1 MGGEVLAM
9 APGTRQR
16 LMMAAGVPIFHPLVR
31 QTGQQ
36 RGIDS
41 RSSSTHHGETE
52 PARPSSPEA
61 TAGTGQK
68 TSFVLGKGVNRH
80 SSLVNREDTAE
91 GRRHS
96 SIVLGKSVNR
106 HEERAA

>member
-9 APGTRQR
+9 APVTRQS

-36 RGIDS
+36 RDINS

-61 TAGTGQK
+61 PAYKAGEVVA
-68 TSFVLGKGVNRH
+68 FDCARH
-80 SSLVNREDTAE
+80 HPL
-91 GRRHS
+91 HS
-96 SIVLGKSVNR
+96 RPIAPLWQWVDRNEPS
-106 HEERAA
+106 

>member
-9 APGTRQR
+9 APVTRQS
-16 LMMAAGVPIFHPLVR
+16 LIMAAGVPIFHPLVR

-36 RGIDS
+36 RGINS

-61 TAGTGQK
+61 TAYRAGE
-68 TSFVLGKGVNRH
+68 
-80 SSLVNREDTAE
+80 LVAFDCAHHHPLHFREQWVP
-91 GRRHS
+91 GLS
-96 SIVLGKSVNR
+96 
-106 HEERAA
+106 